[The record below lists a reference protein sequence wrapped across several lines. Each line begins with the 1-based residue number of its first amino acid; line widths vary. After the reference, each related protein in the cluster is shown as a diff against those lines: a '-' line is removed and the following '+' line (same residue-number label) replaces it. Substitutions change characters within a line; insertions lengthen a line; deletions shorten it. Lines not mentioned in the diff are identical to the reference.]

1 MNTWRAEP
9 HHRHPRDIPTAILA
23 DLRDTAPA
31 DPPACT
37 ARRLPATSMMLPTG
51 LVDVFSYLVLGHV
64 FVANM
69 TGNVV
74 FLGFALA
81 GAPGFSVAASL
92 AATSAFA
99 AGVCSGGRLGRPLP
113 RLPRPLAQRRRDAQA
128 AFLMAAVI
136 LAVAGGGA
144 PAAGYRYALIIALG
158 ICMGIQNA
166 SARTIAIPDL
176 TTTVLTLTITGIAA
190 DSALACG
197 AGSKACRWLV
207 PVAVMLAGA
216 VLGAAL
222 IRHAQAYDPLVIALV
237 TIVAGAAVSHL
248 LGRSDPPW
256 VHPQPSPAPSPV
268 TGPEAPMSVER
279 THFGH
284 QTRYE
289 LHDDG
294 QLACV
299 LTYTADPNEPAT
311 WKILLPGPGGTEDL
325 YGAEQFVD
333 PDAAR
338 LRSWLSPSWA
348 VTMRPSW
355 PTPSMPRRR
364 SPRPGGRA
372 ATRLSSCPP

>member
-1 MNTWRAEP
+1 MSTWPAQP
-9 HHRHPRDIPTAILA
+9 HHWHPRDIGTAFLA
-23 DLRDTAPA
+23 DLRDTVLA
-31 DPPACT
+31 DPAGRHGP
-37 ARRLPATSMMLPTG
+37 LPPLLISMTLATG
-51 LVDVFSYLVLGHV
+51 LVDAFSYLVLGHV

-92 AATSAFA
+92 AATFAFA
-99 AGVCSGGRLGRPLP
+99 AGALLGGRLGSRYRGHRG
-113 RLPRPLAQRRRDAQA
+113 RLHSAAAAAQA

-136 LAVAGGGA
+136 LAVAGGSA

-190 DSALACG
+190 DSALAGG
-197 AGSKACRWLV
+197 AGSKAGRRLV

-338 LRSWLSPSWA
+338 LRSWLSPIVGRDHAAELADA
-348 VTMRPSW
+348 VDAAPPQPAAW
-355 PTPSMPRRR
+355 R
-364 SPRPGGRA
+364 SRSNPG
-372 ATRLSSCPP
+372 

>member
-1 MNTWRAEP
+1 MSTRLAQP
-9 HHRHPRDIPTAILA
+9 HHWHPRDTGTAFMS
-23 DLRDTAPA
+23 DLRDTVLAGRAGRHGPL
-31 DPPACT
+31 PP
-37 ARRLPATSMMLPTG
+37 LLISMTLATG
-51 LVDVFSYLVLGHV
+51 LVDAFSYLVLGHV

-92 AATSAFA
+92 AATAAFA
-99 AGVCSGGRLGRPLP
+99 AGALLGGRLGSRYRGHRG
-113 RLPRPLAQRRRDAQA
+113 RLHSAAAAAQA

-144 PAAGYRYALIIALG
+144 PSAGYRYALIIALG

-166 SARTIAIPDL
+166 SARTIAVPDL

-190 DSALACG
+190 DSTLAGG
-197 AGSKACRWLV
+197 AGSKAGRRLV

-268 TGPEAPMSVER
+268 TGTEAPMSVER

-289 LHDDG
+289 LRDKA

-338 LRSWLSPSWA
+338 LQSWLSPIVGRDHAAELADA
-348 VTMRPSW
+348 VEAAPPQPVAWRPRSN
-355 PTPSMPRRR
+355 PS
-364 SPRPGGRA
+364 
-372 ATRLSSCPP
+372 